1 MFSDWCFH
9 FLAIA
14 DDHAKGAGSL
24 IQLIQT
30 INNLPQ
36 GFRGQCDILLNH
48 TDAITINRHLII
60 LYALLRS
67 GRDIAESAELVT
79 HLMYSSFLTLP
90 SAEYLKTLVDE
101 IYSVGN
107 HEGDMSFHSSLD
119 TRGSG
124 KLYTIQTAMG
134 IRRPVEMVSST
145 YGLTKARRA
154 FHDALFHPFQI
165 DDRERYLMKL
175 KPAHRLTLLRFW
187 ETGVLAPVFSNTISF
202 NQPNR
207 YISFLFPIS
216 WS

>member
-1 MFSDWCFH
+1 MRYSF
-9 FLAIA
+9 
-14 DDHAKGAGSL
+14 
-24 IQLIQT
+24 
-30 INNLPQ
+30 
-36 GFRGQCDILLNH
+36 
-48 TDAITINRHLII
+48 
-60 LYALLRS
+60 
-67 GRDIAESAELVT
+67 ESHRRYHHQPPPHYPVC
-79 HLMYSSFLTLP
+79 SSPVRARYRRICGTCNTPHVLTLP